1 MSMAL
6 QPQVLICYLAYCNC
20 SVTRMGKK
28 EWMES
33 QSLKN
38 TTKHVWCFCGWAL
51 SLICHLSVLK
61 LAVEGCTY
69 LPNYATGPG
78 ALFKVIR
85 LPLFFSFRSRALCTA
100 GNMKL
105 LMVSNPIGAKEDLI
119 YLEDKPQGRGS
130 ELLMNQLLVQL
141 QEPTQSGFSKS
152 PRVILA
158 LTARARNMSQEPG
171 FFLFSCF
178 PCQLLSQGDTS

>member
-1 MSMAL
+1 MNGITV
-6 QPQVLICYLAYCNC
+6 P
-20 SVTRMGKK
+20 K
-28 EWMES
+28 EHNKTCLMFLW
-33 QSLKN
+33 
-38 TTKHVWCFCGWAL
+38 L
-51 SLICHLSVLK
+51 SLILNLSPLCFKIGGRGVHIPSQLCNRTW
-61 LAVEGCTY
+61 GS
-69 LPNYATGPG
+69 LP
-78 ALFKVIR
+78 VIR

-158 LTARARNMSQEPG
+158 LTAGARNMSQEPG